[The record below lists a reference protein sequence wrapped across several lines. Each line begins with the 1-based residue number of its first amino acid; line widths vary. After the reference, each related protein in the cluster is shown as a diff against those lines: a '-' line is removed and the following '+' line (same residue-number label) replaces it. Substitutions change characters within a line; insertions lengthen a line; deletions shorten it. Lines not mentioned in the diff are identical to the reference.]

1 MNEPLTRHLQH
12 LPDTAPSDALWQ
24 RIAEARRRQLRRQRG
39 AVAGGAAACM
49 LLAVATLVPRMTAS
63 PAPSP
68 ALAEAVPSPIPA
80 TQSTQPDAL
89 QRIDRELQLAYAR
102 NADDAELAALWTVR
116 RDLARTHSAATQP
129 VGI

>member
-24 RIAEARRRQLRRQRG
+24 RVAEARRRQLRRQRT

-63 PAPSP
+63 PAPS
-68 ALAEAVPSPIPA
+68 LAEAVPSPIPA
-80 TQSTQPDAL
+80 TQAIQPDAL

>member
-24 RIAEARRRQLRRQRG
+24 RVAEARRRQLRRQRG
-39 AVAGGAAACM
+39 AVAGSAAACM

-63 PAPSP
+63 PAPS
-68 ALAEAVPSPIPA
+68 LAEAVPSPIPA
-80 TQSTQPDAL
+80 TQAIQPDAL